1 VDLVLPFALLSMME
15 KHYPEPERYIPERWI
30 REGKQVHS
38 AHPFATL
45 PFGHGARK
53 CVGMRFANME
63 LEMLLAK
70 VFDIFPLYIV
80 GDLKPAYV
88 LFFR

>member
-1 VDLVLPFALLSMME
+1 MILPHGLLSMSA

-30 REGKQVHS
+30 RGGTQAHT
-38 AHPFATL
+38 AHPFVTL

-63 LEMLLAK
+63 LQMLLAK
-70 VFDIFPLYIV
+70 VRNF
-80 GDLKPAYV
+80 LKCIRKPN
-88 LFFR
+88 